1 MKKKKS
7 KEEELIISYLN
18 KIKLS
23 PIRSISQFWNELYYK
38 YDKSIVDELGK
49 IVDARA
55 DRCIYGDLYEFKNQT
70 LDLSLDFSRYSTD
83 LYRKYF
89 EWFIK
94 IKDRTPSKIL
104 DLGCDN
110 GIITCF
116 YALLFPECDVI
127 GIDISENS
135 IKCAEQLKIKLALK
149 NVSFKVAKIQDIS
162 LIFKDY
168 NFSFITSVRTLHEAV
183 NLPEAPEHTWSMEDL
198 EKLDQK
204 EFENNDLTKLLTG
217 IKARLAS
224 DGQFISWERLSQEE
238 NYMYLKYLEKAGLFL
253 NSELSKMIE
262 FHEVGDEQAMAVLV
276 TETEDNHTS
285 LVEEVLR
292 IYTGK
297 EIESLTINDSFED
310 AAAELCFNECLE
322 KTLLNGFQIDYIK
335 ENGNKL
341 RNELWEFDS
350 AILFYQYSNIGF
362 RKLIVYDKDI
372 YSKLLERFGQ
382 LKDDSLKAG
391 NIINSYSSLDERDL
405 LQ

>member
-23 PIRSISQFWNELYYK
+23 PIRSINQFWNELYYK
-38 YDKSIVDELGK
+38 YDKSIIDELGK

-55 DRCIYGDLYEFKNQT
+55 DRRIYGELYEFKNQT
-70 LDLSLDFSRYSTD
+70 LDLSLNFSRYSTD
-83 LYRKYF
+83 LYREYF

-127 GIDISENS
+127 GIDISKNS

-149 NVSFKVAKIQDIS
+149 NVNFKVAKIQDIS

-168 NFSFITSVRTLHEAV
+168 NFNLITSVRTLHEAV
-183 NLPEAPEHTWSMEDL
+183 NLPEAPEHIWSMEDL
-198 EKLDQK
+198 EKLDQR

-217 IKARLAS
+217 IRTRLAY

-238 NYMYLKYLEKAGLFL
+238 DYMYLKYLEKAGLFL

-310 AAAELCFNECLE
+310 AAAELCFNKCLE

-362 RKLIVYDKDI
+362 RELIVYDKDI
-372 YSKLLERFGQ
+372 YSKLLERFDQ